1 MGRTDNNKYVDF
13 YKKIIHRQRRLRQ
26 IVDKIFIMIWSFL
39 MQRGILI
46 YFKRIKRSLKLNSLS
61 HFIIP
66 NFATTREKKE
76 IIEEIFSTHIY

>member
-1 MGRTDNNKYVDF
+1 MVILDAERDTNIFQKD
-13 YKKIIHRQRRLRQ
+13 KKNP
-26 IVDKIFIMIWSFL
+26 
-39 MQRGILI
+39 
-46 YFKRIKRSLKLNSLS
+46 KLNFLS